1 MKDSPEDAEKYL
13 DLFCEKSGTDKQ
25 YVRKW
30 MPVIAAAQSV
40 NGNAREREFLLP
52 FIREI
57 NK

>member
-1 MKDSPEDAEKYL
+1 MKGSPEDAEKYL
-13 DLFCEKSGTDKQ
+13 DLFGEKSGTDKQ

-40 NGNAREREFLLP
+40 NGNEREREVLLP
-52 FIREI
+52 FIRER